1 MRKIFRHLIILTFL
15 LNTECTSWQ
24 NVKAG
29 LTGDKSKQATD
40 EFLVKKKDP
49 LVMPPDYENLPVPDE
64 TVTTSEEI
72 SIFENTLETS
82 TEDNSS
88 TPNSI
93 ESSILKKIQ
102 SK

>member
-1 MRKIFRHLIILTFL
+1 MFKKIIYMFALVFFTVS
-15 LNTECTSWQ
+15 CAD
-24 NVKAG
+24 VKRG
-29 LTGDKSKQATD
+29 ITGGKQQSTD
-40 EFLVKKKDP
+40 EFLVIKKDP
-49 LVMPPDYENLPVPDE
+49 LILPPDYENLPVPDE
-64 TVTTSEEI
+64 TATISEEI

-88 TPNSI
+88 TSNSI

>member
-1 MRKIFRHLIILTFL
+1 MFALVFFTVSCADVERGI
-15 LNTECTSWQ
+15 
-24 NVKAG
+24 
-29 LTGDKSKQATD
+29 TGAKKVSTD
-40 EFLVKKKDP
+40 EFLIIKKDP
-49 LVMPPDYENLPVPDE
+49 LILPPDYENLPVPDE

-82 TEDNSS
+82 TEDDSS
-88 TPNSI
+88 TSNSI

>member
-1 MRKIFRHLIILTFL
+1 MFKKIIYMFVLVFFTVS
-15 LNTECTSWQ
+15 CGD
-24 NVKAG
+24 VKRG
-29 LTGDKSKQATD
+29 ITGGKQQSTD
-40 EFLVKKKDP
+40 EFLVIKKDP
-49 LVMPPDYENLPVPDE
+49 LILPPDYENLPVPDE

-88 TPNSI
+88 TSNSI

>member
-1 MRKIFRHLIILTFL
+1 MFALVFFTVS
-15 LNTECTSWQ
+15 CTDI
-24 NVKAG
+24 KRG
-29 LTGDKSKQATD
+29 ITGAKQQSTD
-40 EFLVKKKDP
+40 EFLVIKKDP
-49 LVMPPDYENLPVPDE
+49 LILPPDYENQPVPDE
-64 TVTTSEEI
+64 TVTASEEI

-88 TPNSI
+88 TSNSI

>member
-1 MRKIFRHLIILTFL
+1 MFALVFFAVS
-15 LNTECTSWQ
+15 CAD
-24 NVKAG
+24 VKRG
-29 LTGDKSKQATD
+29 ITGAKKVSTD
-40 EFLVKKKDP
+40 EFLVIKKDP
-49 LVMPPDYENLPVPDE
+49 LILPPDYENLPVPDE
-64 TVTTSEEI
+64 TVSASEEI

-88 TPNSI
+88 TSNSI

>member
-1 MRKIFRHLIILTFL
+1 MFALVFFTVS
-15 LNTECTSWQ
+15 CTDI
-24 NVKAG
+24 KRG
-29 LTGDKSKQATD
+29 ITGAKQQSTD
-40 EFLVKKKDP
+40 EFLVIKKDP
-49 LVMPPDYENLPVPDE
+49 LILPPDYENLPVPDE
-64 TVTTSEEI
+64 TVTASEEI

-88 TPNSI
+88 TSNSI

>member
-1 MRKIFRHLIILTFL
+1 MFKKIIYMFALVFFTVS
-15 LNTECTSWQ
+15 CAD
-24 NVKAG
+24 VKRG
-29 LTGDKSKQATD
+29 ITGAKQQSTD
-40 EFLVKKKDP
+40 EFLVIKKDP
-49 LVMPPDYENLPVPDE
+49 LILPPDYENLPVPDE

-82 TEDNSS
+82 TEDSSS
-88 TPNSI
+88 TSNSI

>member
-1 MRKIFRHLIILTFL
+1 MFVLVFFTVSCADVERGI
-15 LNTECTSWQ
+15 
-24 NVKAG
+24 
-29 LTGDKSKQATD
+29 TGAKKVSTD
-40 EFLVKKKDP
+40 EFLIIKKDP
-49 LVMPPDYENLPVPDE
+49 LILPPDYENLPVPDE
-64 TVTTSEEI
+64 TVTASEEI